1 MIMIMTRKKWSGIIV
16 IVAAL
21 ILLWGATT
29 QAIQAANE
37 PISSDNMLMAVPYE
51 ENVSNVMVGEHG
63 AVLLVDSIDDKEYT
77 EMMSILYPN
86 GTVDAQG
93 QDIPGI
99 NNLAEVREQFIAE
112 HMRAY
117 SLVGEQTTEVKL
129 SPFNISI
136 TDESNGE
143 YSSLF
148 YKASV
153 GNDSFVFP
161 SEWGNQS
168 CGFISLSEKNI
179 FIAYTDMGI
188 WRIDPEKMS
197 AEKLSSDE
205 YSGKAQAEI
214 SSEITKLHPDA
225 YLTWVDGVKISP
237 DGNYVVYRTNRDSIE
252 LNETSIWEIDL
263 NTGEESQLINPAYN
277 NDIIGFIN
285 DSNVVVGALSDT
297 RMIDVNSKRA
307 VNIDVP
313 KLPNLRISDVKN
325 ENIVFSSYEEGSSNT
340 TAFISSVN
348 VSTGKVSEITSLS
361 GYLDGEP
368 RFSPSGSKVAVG
380 YGEDPMVGVD
390 DVMFVDLSTKSHD
403 LLSSSL
409 QNARA
414 VKGTNARFLW
424 IDDDA
429 VLVDTQ
435 HGSEHSSFLIKS
447 QEE

>member
-1 MIMIMTRKKWSGIIV
+1 MIMTRKKWSGIIV
-16 IVAAL
+16 IITAL

-37 PISSDNMLMAVPYE
+37 PILSDNMLVAVPYE

-63 AVLLVDSIDDKEYT
+63 TVLLVDSIDDKEYT

-117 SLVGEQTTEVKL
+117 SLVGEKTTEVKL

-168 CGFISLSEKNI
+168 CGFISMSEKNI

-188 WRIDPEKMS
+188 WRIDSETMS

-214 SSEITKLHPDA
+214 SSEITKLHPDW
-225 YLTWVDGVKISP
+225 YLTWVDGVNISP

-252 LNETSIWEIDL
+252 LNETSVWEIDL

-277 NDIIGFIN
+277 NDIVGFIN

-297 RMIDVNSKRA
+297 RMIDVNSKSA
-307 VNIDVP
+307 VNMDIP

-348 VSTGKVSEITSLS
+348 VSTGKVSEITRLS

-403 LLSSSL
+403 LLSNSL

-414 VKGTNARFLW
+414 VKGHNARFLW

-435 HGSEHSSFLIKS
+435 LGSETSSFLIKS
-447 QEE
+447 QEEQ